1 MKILYVL
8 DFFHPHV
15 GGVPTMFRNIAEN
28 MADMGHKVT
37 IVTSHADNTKSFE
50 KFNGIKIHRIG
61 KSRESFMFGAT
72 MFLLKNREKFDIV
85 HTSTYSAMVPSF
97 AFNLFKKVPEILSVH
112 EVWSLK
118 EWNRF
123 TGKKGP
129 FYFMEERALFKLPF
143 DVYLTPS
150 EHTRKD
156 LKMVG
161 VDESR
166 VKVIPHG
173 IDTKIFNAS
182 AKKHREQMRSSLGIE
197 NDEIVGCFV
206 GKATKFK
213 GINYLL
219 NALEIFLKNHEM
231 KFIFLLSKSH
241 KKGYDKFMKR
251 VHESETLKDKL
262 IIAQPSSDHAFISRL
277 VGCCD
282 FLAMP
287 SLTEGFGFAAA
298 EAASI
303 GIPVI
308 ATRATSLT
316 EVVDERNAIFVN
328 PRSTSEIVRAIR
340 ELYNEK
346 SVREKL
352 SKGRK
357 YKAWKEV
364 SKEYV
369 KVYEDTI
376 RKHNVVGR

>member
-8 DFFHPHV
+8 DFFYPHV
-15 GGVPTMFRNIAEN
+15 GGVPTMFKNIAEN
-28 MADMGHKVT
+28 MVDMGHKVT
-37 IVTSHADNTKSFE
+37 IVTSHADNTQSYQKL
-50 KFNGIKIHRIG
+50 NGIKIYRIG
-61 KSRESFMFGAT
+61 KNRESFMLGAT
-72 MFLLKNREKFDIV
+72 MFLLKNKQKFDVI

-97 AFNLFKKVPEILSVH
+97 MANLFKTTPKILSVH

-118 EWNRF
+118 EWNKF

-129 FYFMEERALFKLPF
+129 FYYMEERALFKLPF

-150 EHTRKD
+150 EHTRRD
-156 LKMVG
+156 MKMVG
-161 VDESR
+161 IDQSKI
-166 VKVIPHG
+166 KVIPHG
-173 IDTKIFNAS
+173 INTKIFNS
-182 AKKHREQMRSSLGIE
+182 DAKKYRKEMRERFGID

-219 NALEIFLKNHEM
+219 KALEIFLKNHEM

-241 KKGYDKFMKR
+241 KKGYDKFMKH
-251 VHESETLKDKL
+251 VHESETLREKL
-262 IIAQPSSDHAFISRL
+262 VIAQPSSDHRFISRL
-277 VGCCD
+277 VASCD

-308 ATRATSLT
+308 ATKGTSLT
-316 EVVDERNAIFVN
+316 EVVDESNAIFVN
-328 PRSTSEIVRAIR
+328 PRSTPDLVRAIR

-346 SVREKL
+346 SLRTKL

-357 YKAWKEV
+357 YKGWKEV

-376 RKHNVVGR
+376 EKHKVVGR